1 MRRHAI
7 DVAVW
12 VVMVVWPAMSGAQ
25 STSATASAQAAQE
38 QQRREAMPCGD
49 FLAKLKRSHP
59 KLRFDRCEK
68 DQEAQLRVLRSIYR
82 VPGAQAAAV
91 EKYLMRSS
99 GMAALRFVCCG
110 WENALPR
117 NPNLGRHG
125 IYKRSNDRY
134 EVSMSSGE
142 ILINKRSRWAAIPY
156 FEVHVVYFID
166 EP

>member
-1 MRRHAI
+1 MKQSVIGA
-7 DVAVW
+7 AVW
-12 VVMVVWPAMSGAQ
+12 VVMAVWPAMSGAQ
-25 STSATASAQAAQE
+25 SVGAQAAQE

-59 KLRFDRCEK
+59 QLRFDRCEK

-117 NPNLGRHG
+117 NPNLGRYG
-125 IYKRSNDRY
+125 IYKQGKDRY

-142 ILINKRSRWAAIPY
+142 ILINKRSRWDEIPY
-156 FEVHVVYFID
+156 FEVHVTYFID